1 MAFDSTAALR
11 QLDAKLNQLREK
23 SYISTDLI
31 DLLDEVAHL
40 QLEARDEATVSI
52 PDDSALATDE
62 SIMQGVP
69 LVGRE
74 DFPHDAAQA
83 EELLGKIIELL
94 KKKGGPLG
102 EGAEAVD
109 AALQSGD
116 LTPAELF
123 DRFLDDDAKFFGTW
137 AERMPE
143 APKTVAFLAFASLI
157 PSLESAAEELAK
169 KLPNMKVPAVSSCP
183 LCGGLPLIT
192 SLNQKEGFR
201 HATCSFCRHEYRIKR
216 LACPICGEEDHEKLS
231 FFTVDEEPGFRV
243 DVCES
248 CKTYVK
254 TIDFRELDRIAVP
267 VLDDLDSLALDY
279 VAAGQGYRRAT
290 LSAWG
295 F

>member
-192 SLNQKEGFR
+192 SLNEKEGFR